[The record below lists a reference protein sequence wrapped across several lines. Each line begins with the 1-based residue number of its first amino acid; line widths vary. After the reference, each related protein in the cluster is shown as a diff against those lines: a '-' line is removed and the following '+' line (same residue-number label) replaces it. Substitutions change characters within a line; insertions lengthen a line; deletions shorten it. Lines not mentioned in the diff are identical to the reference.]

1 MASTDLD
8 VLLNGR
14 VAGRLSESAAGLWS
28 FAYSLGGAGQA
39 LEPPVSL
46 ALPRRQSVYQ
56 GDRVRAV
63 FCNLLPEGEIRVRLA
78 QSLGISERND
88 FALLARLAGD
98 CPGAISLRPSNGA
111 MAEKREPRRLN
122 HAELRNAIAILPI
135 HPLLAEAD
143 GLRVTLPGEFD
154 KLPVRYADGEVTLML
169 DGQLTTHI
177 LKPARPALRESV
189 MNEAYTTQLAAAFGL
204 PVAPCEVIQGQVAML
219 CVTRIDR
226 SVGEAVNALHMED
239 FCQVAGLNPHEKF
252 AREGGLGL
260 RDIARMLRD
269 LSARPAAD
277 IRALVQWTIFSFLV
291 GFGAGHAKQLAL
303 RYGAHAPR
311 LAPFFGLWSTHV
323 YPGMN
328 YRMGFPIG
336 GEDRPDWMTVG
347 RWHEFARQVGV
358 RGSYVIEQ
366 LRDAAL
372 GLPPL
377 ASEVEERFQR
387 QNGYAGII
395 RQIRALIDQR
405 ARQLLVSLEAELSK
419 AREAEGNS
427 EQGSTAPLVRVSE
440 EAAADEPVQIVEPT
454 PEATIEAPPQPEPGD
469 AAPSTPTTPAR
480 RQKRGGD
487 GGSQISL
494 LPE

>member
-1 MASTDLD
+1 M
-8 VLLNGR
+8 NGR
-14 VAGRLSESAAGLWS
+14 LAGRLSESAAGLWS
-28 FAYSLGGAGQA
+28 FVYASKSGAQGA
-39 LEPPVSL
+39 EPPISL
-46 ALPRRQSVYQ
+46 ALPRRQNVYQ

-98 CPGAISLRPSNGA
+98 CPGALSLRPADGGA
-111 MAEKREPRRLN
+111 VERRAPRELDS
-122 HAELRNAIAILPI
+122 AELRNAIAILPM

-154 KLPVRYADGEVTLML
+154 KLPVRFADGVVSLML

-189 MNEAYTTQLAAAFGL
+189 MNEAYTTHLAAAFGL
-204 PVAPCEVIQGQVAML
+204 PVAPCEVIHGQVAVL

-226 SVGEAVNALHMED
+226 RATEAVNALHMED
-239 FCQVAGLNPHEKF
+239 FCQIAGLNPHEKF

-260 RDIARMLRD
+260 HDIARMLRD
-269 LSARPAAD
+269 LSACPAAD
-277 IRALVQWTIFSFLV
+277 LRALVQWTIFSFLV

-303 RYGAHAPR
+303 RYESHAPR

-328 YRMGFPIG
+328 YRMGFPVG

-347 RWHEFARQVGV
+347 RWHEFARQIGV

-372 GLPPL
+372 SLPQL
-377 ASEVEERFQR
+377 AAEVEDRFQR
-387 QNGYAGII
+387 HNGYAAIVK
-395 RQIRALIDQR
+395 QIRALIDQR

-419 AREAEGNS
+419 ARAAEVEVVAPS
-427 EQGSTAPLVRVSE
+427 ETAVAQLEVAVAE
-440 EAAADEPVQIVEPT
+440 ELPETPAPVAAAV
-454 PEATIEAPPQPEPGD
+454 EAPPAKP
-469 AAPSTPTTPAR
+469 AAR
-480 RQKRGGD
+480 RKRASD
-487 GGSQISL
+487 NQISL

>member
-1 MASTDLD
+1 MANTDLE
-8 VLLNGR
+8 VLMNGR
-14 VAGRLSESAAGLWS
+14 LAGRLSESAAGLWS
-28 FAYSLGGAGQA
+28 FVYAPSSDGSAGA
-39 LEPPVSL
+39 PPISL
-46 ALPRRQSVYQ
+46 ALPRRQRVYQ

-63 FCNLLPEGEIRVRLA
+63 FCNLLPEGEIRLRLA

-98 CPGAISLRPSNGA
+98 CPGALSLRAVSQGGA
-111 MAEKREPRRLN
+111 VEKRAPRRLDD
-122 HAELRNAIAILPI
+122 AELRNAIAVLPM

-154 KLPVRYADGEVTLML
+154 KLPVRYTDGAATLML

-177 LKPARPALRESV
+177 LKPARPGLRESV
-189 MNEAYTTQLAAAFGL
+189 MNEAYTHLLAAAFGL
-204 PVAPCEVIQGQVAML
+204 PVAPCEIIHGQVAVL
-219 CVTRIDR
+219 CVTRVDR
-226 SVGEAVNALHMED
+226 SGTDAVNALHMED
-239 FCQVAGLNPHEKF
+239 FCQIAGLNPHEKF

-260 RDIARMLRD
+260 HDIARMLRD

-277 IRALVQWTIFSFLV
+277 LRALVQWTVFSFLV

-303 RYGAHAPR
+303 RYGEHAPR

-347 RWHEFARQVGV
+347 RWHEFARQIGV
-358 RGSYVIEQ
+358 RGAYVIDV

-372 GLPPL
+372 TLPSL
-377 ASEVEERFQR
+377 AAELEERFQR
-387 QNGYAGII
+387 QNGYAAIV
-395 RQIRALIDQR
+395 RQIRALIEQR

-419 AREAEGNS
+419 RQDAS
-427 EQGSTAPLVRVSE
+427 EPSDDIATTSVAIAGVR
-440 EAAADEPVQIVEPT
+440 
-454 PEATIEAPPQPEPGD
+454 PEPATLELS
-469 AAPSTPTTPAR
+469 AASPPEQVLGSE
-480 RQKRGGD
+480 RGAQM
-487 GGSQISL
+487 SWLS
-494 LPE
+494 PEDP

>member
-1 MASTDLD
+1 MANTDLE
-8 VLLNGR
+8 VLMNGQN
-14 VAGRLSESAAGLWS
+14 AGRLSESAAGLWS
-28 FAYSLGGAGQA
+28 FVYASSDDAEGAR
-39 LEPPVSL
+39 PPISL

-63 FCNLLPEGEIRVRLA
+63 FCNLLPEGEIRLRLA

-98 CPGAISLRPSNGA
+98 CPGALSLRPVQGSP
-111 MAEKREPRRLN
+111 MAKRAPRQLDE
-122 HAELRNAIAILPI
+122 AELRNAIAILPM

-154 KLPVRYADGEVTLML
+154 KLPVRYAEGSASLML

-177 LKPARPALRESV
+177 LKPARPGLRESV
-189 MNEAYTTQLAAAFGL
+189 MNEAYTSQLASAFGL
-204 PVAPCEVIQGQVAML
+204 PVAPCEVIHGQVAVL

-226 SVGEAVNALHMED
+226 SGSDTVSALHMED
-239 FCQVAGLNPHEKF
+239 FCQIAGLNPHEKF
-252 AREGGLGL
+252 TREGGLGL
-260 RDIARMLRD
+260 HDIARMLRD

-277 IRALVQWTIFSFLV
+277 LRALVQWTVFSFLV

-303 RYGAHAPR
+303 RYGIHAPR

-347 RWHEFARQVGV
+347 RWHEFARQIGV
-358 RGSYVIEQ
+358 RSSYVIEV

-372 GLPPL
+372 TLPPL
-377 ASEVEERFQR
+377 AAEVEERFQR
-387 QNGYAGII
+387 RNGYTGVV

-419 AREAEGNS
+419 AS
-427 EQGSTAPLVRVSE
+427 EQDDVPAPVSVDLKAVE
-440 EAAADEPVQIVEPT
+440 VLAESDIEVNREPEL
-454 PEATIEAPPQPEPGD
+454 
-469 AAPSTPTTPAR
+469 TT
-480 RQKRGGD
+480 QS
-487 GGSQISL
+487 GSQISL
-494 LPE
+494 LPSEGA

>member
-1 MASTDLD
+1 MANSDLE
-8 VLLNGR
+8 VLMNGR
-14 VAGRLSESAAGLWS
+14 TVGRLNESAAGLWS
-28 FAYSLGGAGQA
+28 FVYTPTDSAQA
-39 LEPPVSL
+39 AEAPISL
-46 ALPRRQSVYQ
+46 ALPRRQTVYQ

-98 CPGAISLRPSNGA
+98 CPGAMSLRAAPGA
-111 MAEKREPRRLN
+111 SQEKRAPRKLDA
-122 HAELRNAIAILPI
+122 AELRNAIAILPI

-177 LKPARPALRESV
+177 LKPARPGLRESV
-189 MNEAYTTQLAAAFGL
+189 MNEAYTTQLASAFGL
-204 PVAPCEVIQGQVAML
+204 SMAPCEVVHGQVAVL
-219 CVTRIDR
+219 CVTRVDR
-226 SVGEAVNALHMED
+226 SGTDTVNALHMED
-239 FCQVAGLNPHEKF
+239 FCQIAGLNPHEKF

-260 RDIARMLRD
+260 HDIARMLRD

-277 IRALVQWTIFSFLV
+277 LRALVQWTIFSFLV

-347 RWHEFARQVGV
+347 RWHEFARQIGV

-372 GLPPL
+372 TLPLL
-377 ASEVEERFQR
+377 AAEVEERFQR
-387 QNGYAGII
+387 QNGYAGIV

-419 AREAEGNS
+419 AREAEGS
-427 EQGSTAPLVRVSE
+427 AESGSVAP
-440 EAAADEPVQIVEPT
+440 EAAAIPEVSTTEPETVEPAPSAPEAVASLDEPR
-454 PEATIEAPPQPEPGD
+454 APD
-469 AAPSTPTTPAR
+469 
-480 RQKRGGD
+480 RGGR
-487 GGSQISL
+487 GTQISL

>member
-1 MASTDLD
+1 MASSDLD
-8 VLLNGR
+8 VLLNGEL
-14 VAGRLSESAAGLWS
+14 AGRLSESAAGIWT
-28 FAYSLGGAGQA
+28 FAYVSTKDAADGAA
-39 LEPPVSL
+39 PISL
-46 ALPRRQSVYQ
+46 ALPRHQRVYQ

-98 CPGAISLRPSNGA
+98 CPGAVSLRPVQSGPS
-111 MAEKREPRRLN
+111 EKRVPRQLDE
-122 HAELRNAIAILPI
+122 AELRNAIAILPV

-154 KLPVRYADGEVTLML
+154 KLPVRYADGAASLML

-177 LKPARPALRESV
+177 LKPARPGLRESV
-189 MNEAYTTQLAAAFGL
+189 MNEAYVSQLASVFGL
-204 PVAPCEVIQGQVAML
+204 PVAPCEIIHGQVAVL
-219 CVTRIDR
+219 CVTRVDR
-226 SVGEAVNALHMED
+226 SGTEPVNALHMED
-239 FCQVAGLNPHEKF
+239 FCQIAGLNPHEKF

-260 RDIARMLRD
+260 HDIARMLRD

-277 IRALVQWTIFSFLV
+277 LRALVQWTVFSFLV

-303 RYGAHAPR
+303 LYGSRAPR

-328 YRMGFPIG
+328 YRMGFPVG

-347 RWHEFARQVGV
+347 RWHEFARQIGV
-358 RGSYVIEQ
+358 RGSYVMEV
-366 LRDAAL
+366 LRDAAVT
-372 GLPPL
+372 LPQL
-377 ASEVEERFQR
+377 AAEVEDRFQR
-387 QNGYAGII
+387 QNGFAGIV

-419 AREAEGNS
+419 AREQEVDPAIETSEIKVAEM
-427 EQGSTAPLVRVSE
+427 L
-440 EAAADEPVQIVEPT
+440 
-454 PEATIEAPPQPEPGD
+454 
-469 AAPSTPTTPAR
+469 TPADVAEHR
-480 RQKRGGD
+480 DFDPPVEIGG
-487 GGSQISL
+487 QISL
-494 LPE
+494 LPADGG

>member
-1 MASTDLD
+1 MAANDLE
-8 VLLNGR
+8 VLINGQ
-14 VAGRLSESAAGLWS
+14 VAGRLGESAAGLWS
-28 FAYSLGGAGQA
+28 FVYAANGGADGIQ
-39 LEPPVSL
+39 PPISL
-46 ALPRRQSVYQ
+46 ALPRRQTVYQ

-98 CPGAISLRPSNGA
+98 CPGAISLRPAQGA
-111 MAEKREPRRLN
+111 AAEKRAPRKLDD
-122 HAELRNAIAILPI
+122 AELRNAIAILPM

-154 KLPVRYADGEVTLML
+154 KLPVRYADGAASLML

-177 LKPARPALRESV
+177 LKPARPTLRESV
-189 MNEAYTTQLAAAFGL
+189 MNEAYTMQLASAFGL
-204 PVAPCEVIQGQVAML
+204 AVAPCEIIHGQVAVL

-226 SVGEAVNALHMED
+226 SAADTVNALHMED
-239 FCQVAGLNPHEKF
+239 FCQIAGLNPHEKF

-260 RDIARMLRD
+260 HDIARMLRD

-277 IRALVQWTIFSFLV
+277 LRALVQWTVFSFLV
-291 GFGAGHAKQLAL
+291 GFGAAHAKQLAL
-303 RYGAHAPR
+303 RYGVHAPR

-347 RWHEFARQVGV
+347 RWHEFARQIGV
-358 RGSYVIEQ
+358 RGSYVIEV

-372 GLPPL
+372 TLPQL
-377 ASEVEERFQR
+377 AADVEERFQR
-387 QNGYAGII
+387 QNGYASIV

-419 AREAEGNS
+419 AREQEVAVEAETRS
-427 EQGSTAPLVRVSE
+427 EPSVAS
-440 EAAADEPVQIVEPT
+440 PT
-454 PEATIEAPPQPEPGD
+454 PVLVEESEPDAHEAVIAAVLEPD
-469 AAPSTPTTPAR
+469 AGLTPTAAIAPAAS
-480 RQKRGGD
+480 GAS
-487 GGSQISL
+487 GSQISL
-494 LPE
+494 LPED

>member
-1 MASTDLD
+1 MANSSLE
-8 VLLNGR
+8 VYLQGR
-14 VAGRLSESAAGLWS
+14 LAGRLSESAAGLWS
-28 FAYSLGGAGQA
+28 FVYAQGEAA
-39 LEPPVSL
+39 APPISL
-46 ALPRRQSVYQ
+46 ALPRRQPSYH

-98 CPGAISLRPSNGA
+98 CPGALSLQPTATITATRRA
-111 MAEKREPRRLN
+111 PRRLN
-122 HAELRNAIAILPI
+122 EAELRNAVAILPV

-154 KLPVRYADGEVTLML
+154 KLPVRFADGSATLML

-189 MNEAYTTQLAAAFGL
+189 MNEAYIGQLAAAFGL
-204 PVAPCEVIQGQVAML
+204 PVAPCEIVHGQVAVL

-226 SVGEAVNALHMED
+226 VGSDPVTALHMED

-260 RDIARMLRD
+260 ADIARMLRD
-269 LSARPAAD
+269 LSARPALD
-277 IRALVQWTIFSFLV
+277 LRALVHWTIFSFLV
-291 GFGAGHAKQLAL
+291 GFGAGHSKQLAL
-303 RYGAHAPR
+303 RYAEQAPR

-336 GEDRPDWMTVG
+336 GEDRPDWMTLG
-347 RWHEFARQVGV
+347 RWHEFARQLGV
-358 RGSYVIEQ
+358 RPNYVVDA
-366 LRDAAL
+366 LRDAAHT
-372 GLPPL
+372 LPTL
-377 ASEVEERFQR
+377 AAEVEERFQR
-387 QNGYAGII
+387 HNGYAGVV

-405 ARQLLVSLEAELSK
+405 ARQLLVSLEAELGK
-419 AREAEGNS
+419 
-427 EQGSTAPLVRVSE
+427 
-440 EAAADEPVQIVEPT
+440 
-454 PEATIEAPPQPEPGD
+454 
-469 AAPSTPTTPAR
+469 APSDTLPPLPGL
-480 RQKRGGD
+480 QEPE
-487 GGSQISL
+487 L
-494 LPE
+494 LL